1 MPAVLNGMRY
11 RLTLNRC
18 RSCTPFT
25 ALDSPKIVTLIP
37 MPNVPDLPTLT
48 FATYEAFEIWLEQHH
63 ATERG
68 LRIRFA
74 KAGSGIPSI
83 KYAEALEVA
92 LRWGWIDSQSRRVD
106 DTWYDQKFTPRGPRS
121 IWSKINCEKVTAL
134 IAAGRMAPAGLAEV
148 ERAKKD
154 GRWASAY
161 DSPSRATVPDD
172 LAAALAGSKR
182 AAKAFET
189 LDSRNRYAILHRI
202 QTAKKPETRA
212 KRIADFVSML
222 ARGETLYPPPKT
234 AARK

>member
-1 MPAVLNGMRY
+1 MLKPQP
-11 RLTLNRC
+11 T
-18 RSCTPFT
+18 S
-25 ALDSPKIVTLIP
+25 
-37 MPNVPDLPTLT
+37 DLPALT
-48 FATYEAFEIWLEQHH
+48 FATYRDFESWLETNH

-68 LRIRFA
+68 IRVRFA
-74 KAGSGIPSI
+74 KAGTGIQSI

-154 GRWASAY
+154 GRWDRAY
-161 DSPSRATVPDD
+161 DSPSNATVPDD

-222 ARGETLYPPPKT
+222 ARGDTLYPPPKA
-234 AARK
+234 AARQ

>member
-1 MPAVLNGMRY
+1 
-11 RLTLNRC
+11 
-18 RSCTPFT
+18 
-25 ALDSPKIVTLIP
+25 
-37 MPNVPDLPTLT
+37 MPNPKPPAPDLPVLT
-48 FATYEAFEIWLEQHH
+48 FSTYQEFESWLATNH

-68 LRIRFA
+68 LRVRFA
-74 KAGSGIPSI
+74 KAGTGIQSI
-83 KYAEALEVA
+83 RYAEALEIA
-92 LRWGWIDSQSRRVD
+92 LRWGWIDSQARRVD

-134 IAAGRMAPAGLAEV
+134 IEAGRMAPAGLVEV
-148 ERAKKD
+148 ERAKQD
-154 GRWASAY
+154 GRWANAY

-172 LAAALAGSKR
+172 LAAALARSKR

-222 ARGETLYPPPKT
+222 ARGDTLYPLPKT